1 MASSNQDTHMTSS
14 NGFGRDERVCGNK
27 LRSRSFISIEVKEA
41 SNERVHSSISIGRRD
56 VHRLRILHPASTL
69 KKITDD
75 DADTKH
81 GEIAD
86 DINEE
91 NGRAEG
97 LAYDKELGEAKDD
110 TMVEFLVRKLKNDT
124 KLTKC
129 RTLPCPKIEC
139 WAARHGF
146 VNIVMAL
153 IQFRGQGEFL
163 EKEAILLTAVENN
176 HVGLVKRLI
185 AMPEVNVNRGIPK
198 INYCKDCTSGG
209 IIRRFTDKHDHFCW
223 VTPIDAAARMGN
235 VEMVNILLACDRIDV
250 NKGRPLLW
258 AARWNHPQVVEALL
272 NNVKSQVDVNAVQY
286 WHVDKSIRRSYYGR
300 FFTPLHLA
308 SFYGH
313 TGVVNALC
321 ADPKQRLE
329 AHTENNDGVTS
340 LQIAME
346 MKHEEIGRILMA
358 RPEVEKDMKRLYRDR
373 QVHVDAA
380 NAILVG
386 AALIASVT
394 FAGWLQPPLRDSI
407 VEAPSPSGNH
417 PSFASVE
424 GHLIMEI
431 FWVFN
436 SMSFFF
442 AIATLMVGATA
453 ARAPR
458 TGKYIGVLVQ
468 KLHMSLCLAS
478 VLLTISVACVM
489 GAFASAGF
497 AVLPPVQKYTTI
509 MQVTVA
515 IGVMVVFLAWTSS
528 YTLPKIRIIIRD
540 LFLKTNHKFSI
551 YKLKKTHREEGLLE
565 NVEHIFFTAL

>member
-1 MASSNQDTHMTSS
+1 MPSSNC
-14 NGFGRDERVCGNK
+14 FGLCEQLCADK
-27 LRSRSFISIEVKEA
+27 LRSRSFISI
-41 SNERVHSSISIGRRD
+41 
-56 VHRLRILHPASTL
+56 
-69 KKITDD
+69 
-75 DADTKH
+75 
-81 GEIAD
+81 
-86 DINEE
+86 NEE
-91 NGRAEG
+91 NGRAQG
-97 LAYDKELGEAKDD
+97 LEYDKELGEAKDD
-110 TMVEFLVRKLKNDT
+110 TMVEILVRRLKNDT
-124 KLTKC
+124 TLTKC

-153 IQFRGQGEFL
+153 IQFRGQSESFL
-163 EKEAILLTAVENN
+163 EKEVILLTAVENN
-176 HVGLVKRLI
+176 HVGLVQRLI
-185 AMPEVNVNRGIPK
+185 AIPEVNVNHGVAK
-198 INYCKDCTSGG
+198 IGYYKDCTSGG
-209 IIRRFTDKHDHFCW
+209 IIRRFTDNHDHFCW
-223 VTPIDAAARMGN
+223 VTPIGAAARMGN
-235 VEMVNILLACDRIDV
+235 VEMVNILLACDRIHV
-250 NKGRPLLW
+250 NEGEPLLW
-258 AARWNHPQVVEALL
+258 AATWNHPQVVEALL
-272 NNVKSQVDVNAVQY
+272 NDVRSQVDVNAVRY
-286 WHVDKSIRRSYYGR
+286 WHVDESIRRSYYGR

-321 ADPKQRLE
+321 ADPKQRLK

-346 MKHEEIGRILMA
+346 LKHEEIARILMA
-358 RPEVEKDMKRLYRDR
+358 RPEVEKEVERLYRDR

-394 FAGWLQPPLRDSI
+394 FAGWLQPPLGYSI
-407 VEAPSPSGNH
+407 VGAASPSANN
-417 PSFASVE
+417 PSFASLE
-424 GHLIMEI
+424 GHPIMEI

-468 KLHMSLCLAS
+468 NLRMSLLLAS
-478 VLLTISVACVM
+478 VLLKLSVVCVM

-497 AVLPPVQKYTTI
+497 AVLPPVQKYTSI
-509 MQVTVA
+509 MEVTVA

-528 YTLPKIRIIIRD
+528 FTLPKIRIIIRD
-540 LFLKTNHKFSI
+540 LFLKIHHKYII
-551 YKLKKTHREEGLLE
+551 YQHERTLRER
-565 NVEHIFFTAL
+565 AA

>member
-1 MASSNQDTHMTSS
+1 MPSSNC
-14 NGFGRDERVCGNK
+14 FGRLCADK
-27 LRSRSFISIEVKEA
+27 LRSRSFVCIEVEEA
-41 SNERVHSSISIGRRD
+41 SNERVHSSISIGCRD
-56 VHRLRILHPASTL
+56 VDGRRIHPTSTL
-69 KKITDD
+69 KKIIDD

-91 NGRAEG
+91 NGRAQG
-97 LAYDKELGEAKDD
+97 LAYEKELGEAKDD
-110 TMVEFLVRKLKNDT
+110 TVVEILVKRLKNDT
-124 KLTKC
+124 TLTKC
-129 RTLPCPKIEC
+129 RTLACPKIEC

-153 IQFRGQGEFL
+153 IQFRGQSEFL

-176 HVGLVKRLI
+176 HVGLVKRFI
-185 AMPEVNVNRGIPK
+185 AMPGVNVNHRVAK
-198 INYCKDCTSGG
+198 IGYWKDYTSGG
-209 IIRRFTDKHDHFCW
+209 RIRRFTDRHDHFCW
-223 VTPIDAAARMGN
+223 VTPIDAAARMGY

-250 NKGRPLLW
+250 NKGQPLLW
-258 AARWNHPQVVEALL
+258 AARWNHPQVVKALL
-272 NNVKSQVDVNAVQY
+272 NDVKSQVDVNAVQY
-286 WHVDKSIRRSYYGR
+286 WHVDESIRRSCYGR
-300 FFTPLHLA
+300 SFTPLHLA

-313 TGVVNALC
+313 IDVVNALC
-321 ADPKQRLE
+321 ADPKKHLE
-329 AHTENNDGVTS
+329 AHTENKDGVTS
-340 LQIAME
+340 LQIAVE
-346 MKHEEIGRILMA
+346 MKHEEIARILMA

-394 FAGWLQPPLRDSI
+394 FAGWLQPPLGYSI
-407 VEAPSPSGNH
+407 VGAPSPSGNN
-417 PSFASVE
+417 PSFASIE
-424 GHLIMEI
+424 GHPIMEI

-442 AIATLMVGATA
+442 AIATLMVAATA

-458 TGKYIGVLVQ
+458 TGKHIGVLVQ
-468 KLHMSLCLAS
+468 SLHMSLLVAS
-478 VLLTISVACVM
+478 VLLTVSVACVM

-515 IGVMVVFLAWTSS
+515 IVYVRTEFLDTGGDEANTGM
-528 YTLPKIRIIIRD
+528 I
-540 LFLKTNHKFSI
+540 
-551 YKLKKTHREEGLLE
+551 LE
-565 NVEHIFFTAL
+565 S

>member
-1 MASSNQDTHMTSS
+1 MPSSNC
-14 NGFGRDERVCGNK
+14 FGQLCADK
-27 LRSRSFISIEVKEA
+27 LRSRSCSSIEVKGA
-41 SNERVHSSISIGRRD
+41 SNEQVHWSISIGCRD
-56 VHRLRILHPASTL
+56 VDGWRIHPTSTL

-91 NGRAEG
+91 NGRAQG

-110 TMVEFLVRKLKNDT
+110 TVVEILVTRLKNDT
-124 KLTKC
+124 TLTKC
-129 RTLPCPKIEC
+129 RTLACPKIEC

-153 IQFRGQGEFL
+153 IQFRGQSESFL
-163 EKEAILLTAVENN
+163 EKEVILLTAVENN
-176 HVGLVKRLI
+176 HVGLVQHLI
-185 AMPEVNVNRGIPK
+185 AIPEVDVNHGVANIG
-198 INYCKDCTSGG
+198 YWKDCTSGG
-209 IIRRFTDKHDHFCW
+209 RFTDNHDHFCW
-223 VTPIDAAARMGN
+223 VTPIGAAARMGN

-250 NKGRPLLW
+250 NKGDPLHW
-258 AARWNHPQVVEALL
+258 AATWNHREVVEALL
-272 NNVKSQVDVNAVQY
+272 NDVKSQVDVNAVQY
-286 WHVDKSIRRSYYGR
+286 WHVDESIRRSYYGR
-300 FFTPLHLA
+300 SFTPLHLA

-321 ADPKQRLE
+321 ADPKKRLE
-329 AHTENNDGVTS
+329 AHTENKDGVSS
-340 LQIAME
+340 LQIAVE
-346 MKHEEIGRILMA
+346 MKHEEIERILMA

-394 FAGWLQPPLRDSI
+394 FAGWLTPPLGYSI
-407 VEAPSPSGNH
+407 VGAPSPSGNN
-417 PSFASVE
+417 PSFASIE
-424 GHLIMEI
+424 GHPIIEI

-458 TGKYIGVLVQ
+458 TGKHIGVLVQ
-468 KLHMSLCLAS
+468 SLHMSLLVAS
-478 VLLTISVACVM
+478 VLLTVSVACVM

-528 YTLPKIRIIIRD
+528 YTLPKIRIIIRN
-540 LFLKTNHKFSI
+540 LFLKTHHKYII
-551 YKLKKTHREEGLLE
+551 YQLKRTQRER
-565 NVEHIFFTAL
+565 AA